1 MPLHT
6 RDVAALRIES
16 IQRRKVKPMPFNP
29 FSALTAKLFSGVA
42 LALMLAFMVQTG
54 RIEGFLWI
62 EGFKQA
68 VARLTH
74 DNAVIR
80 VNLDMLKTANEI
92 ATERAQE
99 AKRVADA
106 KAAKQK
112 ELSDERL
119 SQERSRYRAL
129 AARYAAANRVRSH
142 AGKTAVSGS
151 SGADLSVTASA
162 AQGSDGAGP
171 DAEFL
176 AVSRAD
182 FDIMVD
188 NTVRLKEAVEWA
200 TGQ

>member
-1 MPLHT
+1 MD
-6 RDVAALRIES
+6 R
-16 IQRRKVKPMPFNP
+16 
-29 FSALTAKLFSGVA
+29 
-42 LALMLAFMVQTG
+42 
-54 RIEGFLWI
+54 
-62 EGFKQA
+62 GFKQA

-92 ATERAQE
+92 ATERAME
-99 AKRVADA
+99 AKRRPMN
-106 KAAKQK
+106 AAKQK

-119 SQERSRYRAL
+119 SKERSRYRAL
-129 AARYAAANRVRSH
+129 AARYAAANRVRGK
-142 AGKTAVSGS
+142 AGAPDQRSA
-151 SGADLSVTASA
+151 SGADLSVTAST
-162 AQGSDGAGP
+162 AQGADGAGP

>member
-1 MPLHT
+1 
-6 RDVAALRIES
+6 
-16 IQRRKVKPMPFNP
+16 MPFNP
-29 FSALTAKLFSGVA
+29 FSAITAKLFGGIA
-42 LALMLAFMVQTG
+42 LALLLAFMVQTG

-62 EGFKQA
+62 EGFKAA

-129 AARYAAANRVRSH
+129 AARYAAANRVRSK
-142 AGKTAVSGS
+142 AGAPDQRGA
-151 SGADLSVTASA
+151 SGADLPVTASS
-162 AQGSDGAGP
+162 AQSPDRAGA

-176 AVSRAD
+176 AVSRSD

-200 TGQ
+200 RQGVE

>member
-1 MPLHT
+1 
-6 RDVAALRIES
+6 
-16 IQRRKVKPMPFNP
+16 MPFNP
-29 FSALTAKLFSGVA
+29 FSALTAKLFSGIA
-42 LALMLAFMVQTG
+42 LALMLAFLVQTG

-92 ATERAQE
+92 ATERAME
-99 AKRVADA
+99 AKRLADER
-106 KAAKQK
+106 AAKQK

-119 SQERSRYRAL
+119 SKERSRYRAL
-129 AARYAAANRVRSH
+129 AARYAAANRVRGK
-142 AGKTAVSGS
+142 AGAPDQRSA
-151 SGADLSVTASA
+151 SGADLPVTAST
-162 AQGSDGAGP
+162 AQGADGAGP

>member
-1 MPLHT
+1 
-6 RDVAALRIES
+6 
-16 IQRRKVKPMPFNP
+16 MPFNP
-29 FSALTAKLFSGVA
+29 FSAITAKLFSGVA
-42 LALMLAFMVQTG
+42 LALMLAFMVQTV

-62 EGFKQA
+62 EGFKAA

-80 VNLDMLKTANEI
+80 VNLDTLKTANEI
-92 ATERAQE
+92 ATARAHE
-99 AKRVADA
+99 AKRLADA

-119 SQERSRYRAL
+119 SKERARYRKL
-129 AARYAAANRVRSH
+129 AARYAATSRLRGK
-142 AGKTAVSGS
+142 AGAPDQRGA
-151 SGADLSVTASA
+151 SGADLPRSEAA
-162 AQGSDGAGP
+162 AQGPDRASA

-176 AVSRAD
+176 AVSRSD

-200 TGQ
+200 AGN

>member
-6 RDVAALRIES
+6 RDVYALRAEY

-29 FSALTAKLFSGVA
+29 FSAITAKLFGGVA
-42 LALMLAFMVQTG
+42 LALLLAFMVQTG

-99 AKRVADA
+99 AKRLADA

-119 SQERSRYRAL
+119 SKERSRYREL
-129 AARYAAANRVRSH
+129 AARYAAANRVRAK
-142 AGKTAVSGS
+142 AGETDSGS
-151 SGADLSVTASA
+151 ASGADLSSTQAATQGADGTSA
-162 AQGSDGAGP
+162 

-176 AVSRAD
+176 AVSRSD